1 MNARIAA
8 GLLALL
14 AGPLSATGPVIY
26 KCLEG
31 ASVTYT
37 DRPCHPQARAA
48 ELPPLVVT
56 APPGRAER
64 ELARAHQDRIA
75 RDAAERDRR
84 DADWVKQHNGRR
96 DREER
101 VRRAIVEQRV
111 IKGMTMDEVRRAL
124 GEPDQVATGES
135 YGTAKETWT
144 YTRHGET
151 RTVNFKNAEVISS
164 GGKRK
169 GRGRR

>member
-1 MNARIAA
+1 M
-8 GLLALL
+8 
-14 AGPLSATGPVIY
+14 AGPAIY
-26 KCLEG
+26 KCHDG
-31 ASVTYT
+31 PSITYT
-37 DRPCHPQARAA
+37 DRPCHPDSAAA
-48 ELPPLVVT
+48 ELPSLVVT

-64 ELARAHQDRIA
+64 ELARAHQERIA
-75 RDAAERDRR
+75 REAAERDRR
-84 DADWVKQHNGRR
+84 DAEWVKQHNGRR

-101 VRRAIVEQRV
+101 VRRAIVEGRV

-151 RTVNFKNAEVISS
+151 RTVNFKNREVISS
-164 GGKRK
+164 GSRRK
-169 GRGRR
+169 GRGRG